1 MIIGID
7 FGTSGLGFAYGKLN
21 DICKQVNNGYFDGQG
36 QNNKILNE
44 IILDDELKKVLAFG
58 NDCISFLC
66 SQHDFK
72 FHHFKKIKMNL
83 YKNIYKKKSIK

>member
-1 MIIGID
+1 MEKDEKKSKKSSKNKNSNQRGEVQPLNNPNNNNNIKMIIGID

-44 IILDDELKKVLAFG
+44 K
-58 NDCISFLC
+58 
-66 SQHDFK
+66 
-72 FHHFKKIKMNL
+72 
-83 YKNIYKKKSIK
+83 